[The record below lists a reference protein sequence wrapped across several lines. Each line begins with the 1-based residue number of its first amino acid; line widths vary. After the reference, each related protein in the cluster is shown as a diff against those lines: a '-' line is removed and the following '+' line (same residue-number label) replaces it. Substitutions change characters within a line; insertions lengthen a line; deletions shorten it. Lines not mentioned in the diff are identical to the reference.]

1 MSAEV
6 KLSPV
11 QEKIERARVDVLKC
25 TTADELAKF
34 LADLETDCGVPMVE
48 TDKYG
53 FLLQSLIVDKFDGL
67 SRKGTSQFE
76 AGTWEKFAE
85 LFLVAVH
92 GR

>member
-1 MSAEV
+1 
-6 KLSPV
+6 
-11 QEKIERARVDVLKC
+11 
-25 TTADELAKF
+25 
-34 LADLETDCGVPMVE
+34 VPMVE

-53 FLLQSLIVDKFDGL
+53 FLLQALIVDKFDGL